1 MPTPE
6 RTSLDAIV
14 AAATEIVDTEG
25 PDSLTMQA
33 VASAVGVRAPSLYKR
48 VRSRND
54 VLRLVVEQVAIDL
67 GNALDSAVDGVDP
80 ADETADM
87 KAATAGERVIAL
99 ARATREFARARPH
112 AYSLLFARLPDDAL
126 PDPAVLARTIAA
138 VLRVSGEHVGEADA
152 LSGART
158 LTAWVHG
165 FVTMELAGRFR
176 MGGDSAGHLDDAF
189 EYGARRIA
197 AALALESDAESLA

>member
-67 GNALDSAVDGVDP
+67 GNALDSAVDGAGPD
-80 ADETADM
+80 DETAGA
-87 KAATAGERVIAL
+87 KTTAGDRVIAL
-99 ARATREFARARPH
+99 ARATRAFARARPH

-176 MGGDSAGHLDDAF
+176 MGGDTAGHLDDAF